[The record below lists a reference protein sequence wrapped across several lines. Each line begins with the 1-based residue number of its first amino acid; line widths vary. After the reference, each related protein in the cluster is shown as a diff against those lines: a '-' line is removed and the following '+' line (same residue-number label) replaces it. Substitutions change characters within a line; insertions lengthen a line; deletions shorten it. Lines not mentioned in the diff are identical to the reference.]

1 MRRRRS
7 ARPSIEVSARFDD
20 RAARI
25 YGRIR
30 ANLTARGT
38 PIGANDLL
46 IAAIALEAGLILV
59 THNTGEFGRIAG
71 LALDDWELP

>member
-1 MRRRRS
+1 MS
-7 ARPSIEVSARFDD
+7 ARQEAFLRVFVSLPFEDS
-20 RAARI
+20 AAQS

-30 ANLTARGT
+30 ADLATRGT

-46 IAAIALEAGLILV
+46 IAAIALAAGLILV

-71 LALDDWELP
+71 LALEDWELP